1 MTFKNL
7 LCLLFFLLPML
18 CISQADSDTQL
29 FLQLKALD
37 SLLFERGFNECDM
50 SVFEAHTS
58 EDLEFYHD
66 QGGVSTTRKEFL
78 NDVKQN
84 ICSSLE
90 QKPIRRLKEGSLEI
104 FPLYDQGVLYG
115 AIQKGEHDF
124 FIREPG
130 KELYQTSTAKFTHVW
145 LLQGEIWM
153 LKRVLSYDHKP
164 PR

>member
-1 MTFKNL
+1 
-7 LCLLFFLLPML
+7 ML
-18 CISQADSDTQL
+18 CISQVDSNSQL

-50 SVFEAHTS
+50 AAFEAHTS

-78 NDVKQN
+78 NDVKEN
-84 ICSSLE
+84 ICSSSAR
-90 QKPIRRLKEGSLEI
+90 KPIRRLKEGSLEI

-153 LKRVLSYDHKP
+153 LKRVLSYDHKSP
-164 PR
+164 H